1 VISRTDHPK
10 DFIFQGIIIS
20 RIIKDVII
28 VADLLKQHPSTF
40 GTNLKPVAEL

>member
-10 DFIFQGIIIS
+10 DFIYHGTIIS

-28 VADLLKQHPSTF
+28 VADLLKQHP
-40 GTNLKPVAEL
+40 